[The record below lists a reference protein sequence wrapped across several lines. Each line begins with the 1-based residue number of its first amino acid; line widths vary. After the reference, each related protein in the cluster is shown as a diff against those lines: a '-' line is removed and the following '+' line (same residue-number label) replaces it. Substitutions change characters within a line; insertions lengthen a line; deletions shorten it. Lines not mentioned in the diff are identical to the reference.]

1 MVLGTFKLFDIVE
14 RAKTGKLIKES
25 DFEAKLLPNKLK
37 ELAKEYDIKRDPE
50 VLIPSDN
57 DLADS
62 VFKAAYDLILD
73 LGVYCTDTGRII
85 EIKEEDLKEA
95 LKSLPEKVIIG
106 SGRETRELTP
116 RNIEDKKPPTVIGGL
131 AGGVCSSENYLNIL
145 TSIAMEPSI
154 DMLCAGSLTEIEGKP
169 IISHSPIE
177 IHAAQCEARWMRE
190 AASRAGRP
198 GLCLIGSSF
207 EWAAA
212 DAVSFNP
219 SNGFRST
226 DAGLACIIYP
236 MKISFNMLSKILY
249 YIKCE
254 RPIFAYSD
262 QLIGGFTRGA
272 EETTISSV
280 AHHLA
285 NLVLNQASFQ
295 ELNCQDIRYNNKSN
309 RLSIWCHNVAGQAL
323 SRNTK
328 IITYSEC
335 FASAGPCTEMILYE
349 GAAVAL
355 SVVSGVNL
363 GPGIVGTS
371 AKEIDKYTGLE
382 SRFYAEVGKAYL
394 GMKREDAN
402 ELVKELVKKY
412 EDKFKNPPLGKTF
425 QECYDIKALKP
436 KKEWLDIYEKVKKD
450 LENLGVKF

>member
-1 MVLGTFKLFDIVE
+1 MGTFKLFDIVE
-14 RAKTGKLIKES
+14 RARTGSLVKES
-25 DFEAKLLPNKLK
+25 DFEAKLIPNKLK
-37 ELAKEYDIKRDPE
+37 ELVKEYDIKLDPE
-50 VLIPSDN
+50 ILIPSDN

-62 VFKAAYDLILD
+62 VFKAAYDFILD

-85 EIKEEDLKEA
+85 KIYEEDLKEA

-106 SGRETRELTP
+106 SGRETRELIP
-116 RNIEDKKPPTVIGGL
+116 RNIEDKKLPSVIGGL

-145 TSIAMEPSI
+145 TSIAMEPNI
-154 DMLCAGSLTEIEGKP
+154 DMLCAGSITEIEGKP
-169 IISHSPIE
+169 IIRHSPIE
-177 IHAAQCEARWMRE
+177 IHAAQCEALWMRE
-190 AASRAGRP
+190 AAARAGRP

-212 DAVSFNP
+212 DIASFNP
-219 SNGFRST
+219 KYGFRST

-236 MKISFNMLSKILY
+236 MKISFNMLSKIKHYLE
-249 YIKCE
+249 CE

-272 EETTISSV
+272 EETVVSCI

-309 RLSIWCHNVAGQAL
+309 RLSIWCHNVVGQAL
-323 SRNTK
+323 ARNTK
-328 IITYSEC
+328 IITHSEC
-335 FASAGPCTEMILYE
+335 FASAGPCTDMILYE

-355 SVVSGVNL
+355 SVVSGVSL
-363 GPGIVGTS
+363 GPGIVGRAT
-371 AKEIDKYTGLE
+371 KEMDKYTGLE
-382 SRFYAEVGKAYL
+382 CRFYAEVGKACL
-394 GMKREDAN
+394 GLKREDAN

-412 EDKFKNPPLGKTF
+412 EDKFKDPPLGKTF
-425 QECYDIKALKP
+425 NECYDVKAMKP
-436 KKEWLDIYEKVKKD
+436 TKEWLDIYERVWKELED
-450 LENLGVKF
+450 LGIKFF